1 MTDRKAIAD
10 RNREIITRAIRNGLE
25 SSTAKVTW
33 AAMQNGRQMV
43 QVKFNEGSSVI
54 LPYSDFND
62 IALTANYKKQRL
74 GKFVIV

>member
-1 MTDRKAIAD
+1 MIDQKAVAA

-25 SSTAKVTW
+25 SNTAQVKW
-33 AAMQNGRQMV
+33 AAMKNGRQMV
-43 QVKFNEGSSVI
+43 QVEFNEGSRVI

-62 IALTANYKKQRL
+62 IALTANYKKKLL

>member
-1 MTDRKAIAD
+1 MIDPKAVAA

-25 SSTAKVTW
+25 SNTAQVTW
-33 AAMQNGRQMV
+33 SEMKNGIQMV
-43 QVKFNEGSSVI
+43 QVEFNEGSKVI

-62 IALTANYKKQRL
+62 IALVANYKKKRL